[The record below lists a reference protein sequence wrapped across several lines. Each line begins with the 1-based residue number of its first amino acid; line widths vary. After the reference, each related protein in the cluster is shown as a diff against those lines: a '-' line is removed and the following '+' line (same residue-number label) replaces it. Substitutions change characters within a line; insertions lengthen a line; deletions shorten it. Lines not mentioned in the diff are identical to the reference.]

1 MDIANWKNLLSDN
14 LNDILPQSVSDFDLR
29 QDEVRSD
36 YSQPHKPSSSH
47 AREGTKDRIK
57 IIADHLNNIERA
69 QALHDD
75 DMDAVTRGDLYES
88 WRWLKKERFLGLVPS
103 LDDLAGDAW
112 GLTKGLASEISP
124 ELTGFISWMSDI
136 LADDYDSILYK
147 TADYDSNGNRI
158 EDRDM
163 RPNETFMLGVIESAT
178 TFYNQ
183 LEGEEDFDEKGEL
196 RRSGAKHDFIE
207 NVKQYAPQIEKQ
219 IRERF
224 GSELPF
230 PMHQELAHMLGE
242 KLGFQLNE
250 YADRTTQLG
259 EVQGASLI
267 LPNGEKS
274 PNYLLRLAE
283 PETADLGMLINSV
296 FRGTKENPIYRM
308 TLPDEPERQAA
319 PERPSNPENEAGI
332 ILRRDDDY
340 SSRTPKEGTSPS
352 AEGGNDANAEYQST
366 NAKQQQQAAPEID
379 AEYVATNAVGRKIST
394 PQSAPTIDAEYV
406 ATDAVEK
413 DRAPTKNTITIDPE
427 LANSAEY
434 VATNARNVEQ
444 EKAPARQAENNAQ
457 SLTSEAESSTALST
471 PEERIAAQRPYDAER
486 VGALFDVAGI
496 TPDEFLSIFE
506 DAKSVNFSN
515 NVIKITSDDGDGGT
529 KESSLS
535 EFLAEQKDKDAELY
549 LENLQRLQEAYNE
562 REVEK
567 ARMAAQIFQDI
578 QDHPPELD
586 TEAGRKTFPTPAI
599 EDFVEPTEEE
609 NLVYSTGK
617 ADNSLGSLLDES
629 SKAALYAAAEK
640 NSANNSGDGEGNNG
654 SADDE
659 EKSLSSLENHAAAT
673 VNTTKSQ
680 IDAPSENLTEDEEK
694 STDKNEKSERSEEIS
709 NNQNPSNI
717 TDPVTLANEQQ
728 DLIILQELRKQHETS
743 QEQIN
748 DSIKQLDA
756 IDEDDYPSLEA
767 IKQKEALEKSLKDA
781 TLSPDDI
788 ALLEEAQTQLQALQA
803 SVAEAEQAGGNVST
817 QTQESLDALDESLTT
832 AISSLAQELATAEQ
846 AALDQ
851 PTANASLDK
860 QPLNEPSTTEQS
872 PAEEAAIEQDDVA
885 QNTEK
890 AQTPSD
896 NVVIAG
902 DFHFDEDDQFVYVTT
917 PNNAGHDD
925 YVVNKENSQIAEFVN
940 GINEDGVLTRYDK
953 NEPTNHL
960 QIKYDD
966 ENGFTLDVSKFDAS
980 AIEGEA
986 YSSSV
991 ATTTGRVDF
1000 TVTNDGVTIDKVYG
1014 DMDGKF
1020 TVIEAEQERGLEEL
1034 LAASAAAG
1042 LSAAQAI
1049 ATEST
1054 INTDTAEKENN
1065 EANTTPSTDASTK
1078 TLETEKSDIA
1088 ETPTTP
1094 DEKSTDVSAKLDE
1107 QPIEE
1112 VAQGKPQENTVAADD
1127 VDTTPKEE
1135 NIAPEASEGIT
1146 ASANEQTLKEVTQD
1160 DSPEKTVTAD
1170 DVDTTPEKENIAP
1183 EAGEEITVPTDNV
1196 VDDNNTP
1203 ATIEAEKSTENTV
1216 DADKK
1221 NIADTNSLEST
1232 SVEENGEKAAAETA
1246 SNITAD
1252 ENVAIAETPTTP
1264 DEKSTDVSAK
1274 LDEQPIEEVA
1284 QGKPQENTV
1293 AADDVDTTPKEEN
1306 IAPEASEEIT
1316 APTDNNIPVT
1326 TAVENLDDI
1335 TQNRTK
1341 ELNSDNDSATSD
1353 SSDDVNKENIASQ
1366 TDDLPRD
1373 LADPNDTH
1381 VEPTMREKPSSEFT
1395 QEDSNSPTTDDAP
1408 TTDTPST
1415 PVTREEIIENSVSS
1429 EVDTTDLEQP
1439 SVQNPPTD
1447 NLEQTTDSSAQE
1459 ISPSAEDLSSP
1470 LRDDEA
1476 DSTPSQADDTNPL
1489 ALEEQILR
1497 ENHAGSL
1504 AAAEEAQTQFDDI
1517 DQEKFPDTA
1526 DAILAANI
1534 ADELK
1539 TLSQRPGDNETLEEV
1554 TEKVDALKTSL
1565 ENNDNPDI
1573 DTSETVE
1580 NLEKIQTR
1588 LHEAHTLLEDE
1599 KAALQDTPEFNTPQI
1614 FESADSATPEILVD
1628 NTDAA
1633 EIDMA
1638 SEQENTPSSEADNSS
1653 SEDEEKQLTKN
1664 AQQERNDITE
1674 TPPLTEA
1681 IVNPTA
1687 ENASE
1692 LDGAPEVE
1700 NAQVDEP
1707 KIASPSVENDRI
1719 EVENDGL
1726 TEGLI
1731 TAANIDQ
1738 LTEPE
1743 QEKAALEDPSL
1754 TVNDR
1759 DDRTDSDVIAT
1770 EQALNDIRDAARN
1783 PNPEEPSFLTG
1794 EIRDDNGENLSL
1806 ADRLEEVLGDKVLND
1821 LEDKYASR
1829 ASIRDVELEAAKLV
1843 NAYFAENAHL
1853 VDNSPDPEGAAQEL
1867 PITTDAAEVE
1877 QAPEKTIDEK
1887 IENILDDLDPELS
1900 KNINTLKSRINDEL
1914 DNLRDDG
1921 QQERNNR
1928 GRTSR

>member
-1 MDIANWKNLLSDN
+1 MSDN

-47 AREGTKDRIK
+47 AREGTRDRIQ

-75 DMDAVTRGDLYES
+75 DMDAVSRGDLYEI
-88 WRWLKKERFLGLVPS
+88 WREAKKYRFLGLTPS
-103 LDDLAGDAW
+103 IDDLAGDAW
-112 GLTKGLASEISP
+112 GLAKGLAGEISP

-183 LEGEEDFDEKGEL
+183 LEGDEDIDEKGEL
-196 RRSGAKHDFIE
+196 RRSGTKHDFIE

-250 YADRTTQLG
+250 YAERTTQLG

-296 FRGTKENPIYRM
+296 FRGTKDNPIYRM

-319 PERPSNPENEAGI
+319 PQRPSDPENEAGI
-332 ILRRDDDY
+332 ILRKEDDY
-340 SSRTPKEGTSPS
+340 SSRTPKNGASPS
-352 AEGGNDANAEYQST
+352 AGDGNDAGAEYQST
-366 NAKQQQQAAPEID
+366 NAKQQQQQTAPD
-379 AEYVATNAVGRKIST
+379 VNAEYVATNAVGRKIST
-394 PQSAPTIDAEYV
+394 PQSAPDIDAEYV
-406 ATDAVEK
+406 ATNAVEK
-413 DRAPTKNTITIDPE
+413 DRAPTKNTTTIDPE

-444 EKAPARQAENNAQ
+444 EKTPARQVENTAQ

-567 ARMAAQIFQDI
+567 ARMAAQIFQNI
-578 QDHPPELD
+578 QDNPPELD
-586 TEAGRKTFPTPAI
+586 TEAGRKAFPTPEI
-599 EDFVEPTEEE
+599 EDFIEPVQEE

-629 SKAALYAAAEK
+629 SKEALYAAAEK
-640 NSANNSGDGEGNNG
+640 NSANNSGDNEGNNG

-673 VNTTKSQ
+673 VDATKAQ
-680 IDAPSENLTEDEEK
+680 IDTPSENLTGDEEK

-709 NNQNPSNI
+709 NDQNPSNI
-717 TDPVTLANEQQ
+717 ADPVTLANGQQ

-767 IKQKEALEKSLKDA
+767 IKQKDALEKSLKDA

-788 ALLEEAQTQLQALQA
+788 ALVEEAQTQLQALQA

-817 QTQESLDALDESLTT
+817 QTRESLDALDESLTT
-832 AISSLAQELATAEQ
+832 AKSSLAQELVTAEQ

-851 PTANASLDK
+851 PTANTSLDE
-860 QPLNEPSTTEQS
+860 QPLNEPPTAVSSATEDI
-872 PAEEAAIEQDDVA
+872 ANEQDDIA
-885 QNTEK
+885 QSTAK

-1000 TVTNDGVTIDKVYG
+1000 TVTNGGVTIDKVYG

-1020 TVIEAEQERGLEEL
+1020 TVIEAEQERGLDEL

-1042 LSAAQAI
+1042 LGATQAV
-1049 ATEST
+1049 ATEKT
-1054 INTDTAEKENN
+1054 IDADATEKENN
-1065 EANTTPSTDASTK
+1065 EADTATPSTAAST
-1078 TLETEKSDIA
+1078 ETA
-1088 ETPTTP
+1088 EA
-1094 DEKSTDVSAKLDE
+1094 EKSTEATATADDNPV
-1107 QPIEE
+1107 EE
-1112 VAQGKPQENTVAADD
+1112 ATQGKSQEKTMAADD
-1127 VDTTPKEE
+1127 VDT
-1135 NIAPEASEGIT
+1135 A
-1146 ASANEQTLKEVTQD
+1146 
-1160 DSPEKTVTAD
+1160 
-1170 DVDTTPEKENIAP
+1170 PEKENIAP
-1183 EAGEEITVPTDNV
+1183 EAGEEAA
-1196 VDDNNTP
+1196 
-1203 ATIEAEKSTENTV
+1203 AT
-1216 DADKK
+1216 
-1221 NIADTNSLEST
+1221 TNEQP
-1232 SVEENGEKAAAETA
+1232 VEEAT
-1246 SNITAD
+1246 
-1252 ENVAIAETPTTP
+1252 
-1264 DEKSTDVSAK
+1264 
-1274 LDEQPIEEVA
+1274 
-1284 QGKPQENTV
+1284 QGKSQDNTATV
-1293 AADDVDTTPKEEN
+1293 DDVDVSPAEEN
-1306 IAPEASEEIT
+1306 IAPEAGEKT
-1316 APTDNNIPVT
+1316 ATPTDDIADDNTIPVT
-1326 TAVENLDDI
+1326 TEVEKPAKNSVDADEQDIADTNNLEPTSIKENDEKAAVETAPNVTVDENAEITETPATPEEKSTEATATADDNPIEEATQGKPQEKTTTVDDVDASPAEENIAPEAGEKTATPTDDI
-1335 TQNRTK
+1335 ADDNNTPTATEVEKLDGIAQYPIK

-1353 SSDDVNKENIASQ
+1353 NNDEVDKESILAE
-1366 TDDLPRD
+1366 TDHMSRD
-1373 LADPNDTH
+1373 LTAPNDTH
-1381 VEPTMREKPSSEFT
+1381 IEPTTREESSSEFPH
-1395 QEDSNSPTTDDAP
+1395 EDSNNPVVDDAL
-1408 TTDTPST
+1408 TADIANTAK
-1415 PVTREEIIENSVSS
+1415 TREEIPENAASS
-1429 EVDTTDLEQP
+1429 EVNATDLEQP
-1439 SVQNPPTD
+1439 SVQNTPADHP
-1447 NLEQTTDSSAQE
+1447 EKIADSSAQD
-1459 ISPSAEDLSSP
+1459 ISPSAENLSSTA
-1470 LRDDEA
+1470 LDGEVE
-1476 DSTPSQADDTNPL
+1476 STPTQADDTNPL
-1489 ALEEQILR
+1489 VKEEQILR

-1504 AAAEEAQTQFDDI
+1504 AAAEEVQTQFDDI

-1565 ENNDNPDI
+1565 ENNDNPDV

-1599 KAALQDTPEFNTPQI
+1599 KAALQDVPEFNTPQN
-1614 FESADSATPEILVD
+1614 FESADSTTAEILID
-1628 NTDAA
+1628 NADAA
-1633 EIDMA
+1633 ELDTA
-1638 SEQENTPSSEADNSS
+1638 SDKENAPSSEADHSP
-1653 SEDEEKQLTKN
+1653 SEDEEQQLTKDT
-1664 AQQERNDITE
+1664 QQERNDITE
-1674 TPPLTEA
+1674 TSPLTEA
-1681 IVNPTA
+1681 ITSPAA
-1687 ENASE
+1687 ENE
-1692 LDGAPEVE
+1692 NVIDDAPEVM
-1700 NAQVDEP
+1700 NPQTDEP
-1707 KIASPSVENDRI
+1707 EIASPSVENDAT
-1719 EVENDGL
+1719 EVENDSL

-1738 LTEPE
+1738 LTERE
-1743 QEKAALEDPSL
+1743 QEEAALEDPSL

-1783 PNPEEPSFLTG
+1783 PDPQEPSFLTG

-1821 LEDKYASR
+1821 LEDQYASR
-1829 ASIRDVELEAAKLV
+1829 ASIRDVELEATKLV

-1853 VDNSPDPEGAAQEL
+1853 VDNSPTPEGAAQE
-1867 PITTDAAEVE
+1867 PPVTMDAAEVE
-1877 QAPEKTIDEK
+1877 QTPEKTIDEK

-1900 KNINTLKSRINDEL
+1900 KNIDTLKSRINDEL